1 MIQTTNEKEKKE
13 TKAQRRSIERV
24 EERQNNVGGVLLH
37 FTIFK
42 VCNNN
47 LSITATRRS
56 SIERV
61 EDIDKILSSGVIS
74 HFTTFKVYIQ

>member
-1 MIQTTNEKEKKE
+1 M
-13 TKAQRRSIERV
+13 SIKI
-24 EERQNNVGGVLLH
+24 QNNVGGLILH

-42 VCNNN
+42 VCNRN

-61 EDIDKILSSGVIS
+61 EEIDKICNVSGL
-74 HFTTFKVYIQ
+74 TEENNKQNK